1 MHTYIDTDTYIYII
15 STDKCIITAMLSM
28 NDVNT
33 TIIEIEINNGRFTS
47 IKYQISINL
56 KTRAYNMVGKTDL
69 IAVFPLILFR

>member
-15 STDKCIITAMLSM
+15 STDKFIITAMLSM

-47 IKYQISINL
+47 IKYQTNIKSINQ
-56 KTRAYNMVGKTDL
+56 
-69 IAVFPLILFR
+69 I